1 MQAIIGV
8 YDSHDSALS
17 AVQQLQQNGF
27 PSNQL
32 SIIGKTTK
40 VDDHFHVKA
49 DHTVEGAEV
58 SFGVIAGSVIGV
70 LSGIGIFAIPGFGFL
85 FGAGALV
92 GAFAG
97 LELGVVGGGI
107 AAVLTRLGVDSLT
120 ADKYEEYL
128 KEGKFLI
135 VAEGDEPVLKN
146 AEQKLGEHGAHL
158 ELETH

>member
-8 YDSHDSALS
+8 YDSHDAALS
-17 AVQQLQQNGF
+17 AVQKLQSEGF
-27 PSNQL
+27 PANQL
-32 SIIGKTTK
+32 SIIGKTIK
-40 VDDHFHVKA
+40 VDEQFHVKS
-49 DHTVEGAEV
+49 DHTVEGAEI
-58 SFGVIAGSVIGV
+58 SFGVIAGSIVGV

-107 AAVLTRLGVDSLT
+107 AAVLTRLGVNQLT

-128 KEGKFLI
+128 KAGKFII
-135 VAEGDEPVLKN
+135 VAQGEEEELKG
-146 AEQKLGEHGAHL
+146 AEQKLGEHGAHV
-158 ELETH
+158 ELEAH